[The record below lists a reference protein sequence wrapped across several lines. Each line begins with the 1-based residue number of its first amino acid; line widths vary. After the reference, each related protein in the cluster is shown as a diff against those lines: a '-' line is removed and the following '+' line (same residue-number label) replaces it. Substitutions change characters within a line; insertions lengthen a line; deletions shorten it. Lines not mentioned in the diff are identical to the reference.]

1 MQELRESGEC
11 PMILMPRTVLCNE
24 INDAMLQ
31 EIGTEVQELVAI
43 DTLDSI
49 VDKRIQKKVEK
60 AYEKTNDDVTRTAGL
75 EKRLRLCVGCK
86 MMLKRN
92 RNVDLGLVNG

>member
-1 MQELRESGEC
+1 VQELRESGEC